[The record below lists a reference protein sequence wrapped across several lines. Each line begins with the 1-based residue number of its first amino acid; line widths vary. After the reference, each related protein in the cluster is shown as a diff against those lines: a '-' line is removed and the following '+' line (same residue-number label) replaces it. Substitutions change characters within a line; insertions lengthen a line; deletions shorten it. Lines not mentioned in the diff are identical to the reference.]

1 MYVVLLA
8 GGGGTR
14 LWPVSRTNNPKQFQ
28 PFLGSKTLVQ
38 ATYQRL
44 RKGFPIERIFV
55 STNELQRK
63 LIARQLPSV
72 PLRNYIVE
80 PAKRDTAPAIG
91 LVATVLAK
99 RDPKAVF
106 VTANV
111 DHYIEKEGAYHQAL
125 RAAGKVVSKHPDTVA
140 LLGVNPTYP
149 ETGYGYIKMGRPA
162 FRIGKQEVFH
172 VDRFVEKPD
181 FATAQKYLKRW
192 EYLWNPAMFVWRA
205 STLLNLFQKYMPK
218 HAKILQRIGAA
229 VGTPLEQATIRKA
242 FPAMEPISIDY
253 GIIEKAKHM
262 LVLPV
267 DLGWADIGHWR
278 TVRDVLQAA
287 PKANVLRGKHIGT
300 AESSLIYGYTK
311 RVIATAGLKDMII
324 IDTEDALLVSTAE
337 HAQDV
342 KHIVDALKAKKQKH
356 LL

>member
-1 MYVVLLA
+1 MYAVLLA

-28 PFLGSKTLVQ
+28 PFLGSKTLIR

-44 RKGFPIERIFV
+44 RKGFPVERIYV

-99 RDPKAVF
+99 QDPKAVF

-111 DHYIEKEGAYHQAL
+111 DHYIEKEAAYHQAL
-125 RAAGKVVSKHPDTVA
+125 RAAGKVVQKHPDTIA

-205 STLLNLFQKYMPK
+205 STLLHLFQKHLPQ
-218 HAKILQRIGAA
+218 HAKILHRIGAA
-229 VGTPLEQATIRKA
+229 VGTPQERSVIRKD
-242 FPAMEPISIDY
+242 FPSLKPISIDY
-253 GIIEKAKHM
+253 GIIEKTKDM

-267 DLGWADIGHWR
+267 DLGWADVGHWR
-278 TVRDVLQAA
+278 TVRDVLRGS
-287 PKANVLRGKHIGT
+287 PKANVLRGTHIGT
-300 AESSLIYGYTK
+300 AENCLIYGYTK
-311 RVIATAGLKDMII
+311 RIIATAGLKDMII
-324 IDTEDALLVSTAE
+324 VDTEDALLVCPADK
-337 HAQDV
+337 AQDV
-342 KHIVDALKAKKQKH
+342 KQIVDELKAKKLKR